1 MLKEKPNNMTLSDLS
16 DSYSTYKNKQKISID
31 KIIENILI
39 WLFFISVFVSVFILT
54 FEISKLAAI

>member
-1 MLKEKPNNMTLSDLS
+1 MKTEKPNNMTLSDLS